1 MKLVSIAHG
10 RNSNGG
16 GWFISSACIVRVC
29 MWPFWLQERARTGHC
44 SCARKNGLL
53 EVLSVTYDF
62 IGELTI
68 YLLWRLPRVSPAVVL
83 VVRLTSA
90 YWTGDAWLA

>member
-1 MKLVSIAHG
+1 MSLRGTFSPVEVLRIPVGS
-10 RNSNGG
+10 
-16 GWFISSACIVRVC
+16 
-29 MWPFWLQERARTGHC
+29 Q
-44 SCARKNGLL
+44 L

-68 YLLWRLPRVSPAVVL
+68 YLLWRLPGVSPAVVL